1 MAKTQNKE
9 IDEPVL
15 EPIVVQPVHDEP
27 EPETA
32 VKMRAQKRL
41 DALMAERLPVV
52 EPEEAKE
59 EE

>member
-27 EPETA
+27 DFESQ
-32 VKMRAQKRL
+32 VRLRAQKRL

-52 EPEEAKE
+52 ELEDPEEK
-59 EE
+59 